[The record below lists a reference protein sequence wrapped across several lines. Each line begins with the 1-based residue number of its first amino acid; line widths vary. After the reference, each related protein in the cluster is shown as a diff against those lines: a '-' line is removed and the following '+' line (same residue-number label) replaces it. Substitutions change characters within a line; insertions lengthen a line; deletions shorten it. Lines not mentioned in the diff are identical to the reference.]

1 MYAILFHARLF
12 RVCNRCKLTKCKI
25 VYILH
30 INQKNLR
37 FVQNIVFNLPGSLNG
52 FASQSEKKFEFGF
65 NNQEKTTVLFS

>member
-1 MYAILFHARLF
+1 M
-12 RVCNRCKLTKCKI
+12 
-25 VYILH
+25 YILH